1 MVVDSIPDASIS
13 ACSGLAS
20 LQGNQEPT
28 DLRPLSLLWLHFIK
42 VTFLRCC
49 MTPNK
54 VKWSF
59 KKNTDFSPSEGRTSW
74 CFSSFSLLSQPQC
87 QDPPPP
93 PPHTCSAEFVPLQEQ
108 QQRLGRGKKSNLLFR
123 LRCCGGSLTLPHSQW
138 IPTWLQSTE
147 QPRLICC
154 LLRHE
159 KLGLNAFL
167 GILQTTV
174 TSPTPLP
181 V

>member
-1 MVVDSIPDASIS
+1 MIIKGSLGVDSIPDASIS
-13 ACSGLAS
+13 SWAGLAS

-28 DLRPLSLLWLHFIK
+28 DLRLLSLLWLHFIK
-42 VTFLRCC
+42 VTFVRCC

-93 PPHTCSAEFVPLQEQ
+93 PSHTHTPALLNLFHLRS
-108 QQRLGRGKKSNLLFR
+108 RNNGWGGKKNRTFSSACVAVEVLW
-123 LRCCGGSLTLPHSQW
+123 P
-138 IPTWLQSTE
+138 
-147 QPRLICC
+147 
-154 LLRHE
+154 
-159 KLGLNAFL
+159 
-167 GILQTTV
+167 
-174 TSPTPLP
+174 SPTASEYLRGCR
-181 V
+181 VRSNHLWFAACRGMKNWV